1 MFGIIKKITKTLLPK
16 PLFIFVTNAYHFLFA
31 YGSALFY
38 GFPSR
43 KLVVIAVTGTK
54 GKSSVS
60 EMVNAILEGAGY
72 RTALANTIRF
82 KINEISKPNLFKM
95 TMPGRGYLQKFLR
108 DARRADCTHVVLE
121 ITSEGARQ
129 FRNRGIA
136 LNALIF
142 TNIAPEHIE
151 SHGSFEAYREAK
163 LAIGQS
169 LAASPKRP
177 RTVVAHSDD
186 ELGKRFLT
194 LKVEQAIPFSLQN
207 AVPYETR
214 EKNISMTFDGV
225 TFEVPFPGEFTVLNA
240 LAAATLAKA
249 LGIDAKKIGYALQ
262 HMPPIKGRAERIDCG
277 QDFSVIVDYAHT
289 PDSLKALYGA
299 FPHSRKICVLGNTGG
314 GRDTWKRPEMGRI
327 ADESCEEV
335 ILTNEDPYDEDPES
349 ILEEMKAGMKCPPK
363 IILDRRRAIKEALL
377 GAKKG
382 DVVLITGK
390 GTDPYIMEAHG
401 TKTLWSD
408 KAVTEEEL
416 IKLMQNKNSSDQ
428 KK

>member
-1 MFGIIKKITKTLLPK
+1 MFESIKKLVRALLPK
-16 PLFIFVTNAYHFLFA
+16 PLFTFLVSAYHLLFA

-38 GFPSR
+38 GFPSKR
-43 KLVVIAVTGTK
+43 LVVIGVTGTK

-60 EMVNAILEGAGY
+60 EMMNAILEGAGY

-82 KINEISKPNLFKM
+82 KINHVSKPNLFKM

-108 DARRADCTHVVLE
+108 DARKADCTHVILE

-129 FRNRGIA
+129 FRHTGIA

-151 SHGSFEAYREAK
+151 SHGSFETYKEAK
-163 LAIGQS
+163 FAIGKS

-177 RTVVAHSDD
+177 RVIVAPADD

-194 LKVEQAIPFSLQN
+194 LDVERRMPFSLKN
-207 AVPYETR
+207 AEPYETR
-214 EKNISMTFDGV
+214 EKNVSMTFDGV

-240 LAAATLAKA
+240 LASATLAKA
-249 LGIDAKKIGYALQ
+249 FGIDAKKIGHALQ
-262 HMPPIKGRAERIDCG
+262 HMLPIQGRAERVDLG

-289 PDSLKALYGA
+289 PDSLKALYSA
-299 FPHSRKICVLGNTGG
+299 FPRSRKLCVLGNTGG
-314 GRDTWKRPEMGRI
+314 GRDTWKRPEMGAI
-327 ADESCEEV
+327 ADQECEEV

-349 ILEEMKAGMKCPPK
+349 ILQEMKAGMKRLPK
-363 IILDRRRAIKEALL
+363 IILDRREAIKEALSR
-377 GAKKG
+377 ARRG

-390 GTDPYIMEAHG
+390 GTDPYIMEANG
-401 TKTLWSD
+401 TKTPWND
-408 KAVTEEEL
+408 RAVTVEEL
-416 IKLMQNKNSSDQ
+416 TKLLRNKNPTT
-428 KK
+428 